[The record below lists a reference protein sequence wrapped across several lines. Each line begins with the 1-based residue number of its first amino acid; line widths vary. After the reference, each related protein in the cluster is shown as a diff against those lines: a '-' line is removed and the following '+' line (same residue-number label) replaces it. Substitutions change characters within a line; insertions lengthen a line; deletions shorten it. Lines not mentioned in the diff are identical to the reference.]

1 MRLFNLLEKIDGS
14 QQIKVIDSNS
24 LERLYEGTKFQS
36 PCVGLEVVGIYTV
49 ENTIVIETVKAQRN

>member
-1 MRLFNLLEKIDGS
+1 MNLFKLLDKIDGT

-24 LERLYEGTKFQS
+24 LEKLYEGTKFQS

-49 ENTIVIETVKAQRN
+49 GNTIVIETVKAKRN